1 MKAKHWYDYL
11 WVYAIIYFALGFFNI
26 LFAWLGMID
35 FLLPLFLAIFG
46 GNKFFCNHLC
56 GRGQLFSK
64 LGTDLKCSRCKPTPR
79 WMSSKWFRYGFLL
92 FFLTMFGNMV
102 FQTYLVAAGA
112 ASLRE
117 AIKLFWTFRVPWG
130 WAYTAGTV
138 TDWVAQFS
146 FGFYSLML
154 TSLLLGLIVM
164 VLYKPR
170 TWCAFCPMG
179 TITQGI
185 CKLKKKNYKSSTK
198 GVILMTEL
206 KITAA
211 NFENEVLRSDKP
223 VLLDFYA
230 DWCGPCKMLSPI
242 LHELAEEKSGTLK
255 VGKVNV
261 DEQMELAMRFQVSSI
276 PMLVVFKDGKA
287 VAKSVGYRP
296 KSEIAAMV
304 EGAR

>member
-11 WVYAIIYFALGFFNI
+11 WIYAIIYFALGFFNI

-117 AIKLFWTFRVPWG
+117 AIKLFWTFRVPWS
-130 WAYTAGTV
+130 WTYTGGTV
-138 TDWVAQFS
+138 ADWVAQFS

-211 NFENEVLRSDKP
+211 NFENEVLHSDKP

>member
-11 WVYAIIYFALGFFNI
+11 WIYAIIYFALGFFNI

-130 WAYTAGTV
+130 WTYTGGTV
-138 TDWVAQFS
+138 ADWVAQFS

>member
-11 WVYAIIYFALGFFNI
+11 WIYAIIYFALGFFNI

-102 FQTYLVAAGA
+102 FQTYLVATGA

-117 AIKLFWTFRVPWG
+117 AIKLFWTFRVPWS
-130 WAYTAGTV
+130 WTYTGGTV
-138 TDWVAQFS
+138 ADWVAQFS

-206 KITAA
+206 KINAA